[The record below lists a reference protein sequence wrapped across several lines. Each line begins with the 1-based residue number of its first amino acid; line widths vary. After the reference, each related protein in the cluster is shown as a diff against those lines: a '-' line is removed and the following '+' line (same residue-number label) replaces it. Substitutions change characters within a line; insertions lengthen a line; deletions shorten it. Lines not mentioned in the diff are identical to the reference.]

1 MMLRVPVPD
10 APLDL
15 AEKVE
20 ATILS
25 QMTEVADQVCDGM
38 LVSGATVLLKKRN
51 CLGSPCNMIGFVRHV
66 RFSMAPPVKM
76 PTPSVASFLP
86 QPHRLKC
93 DHGCQ
98 ENPRF

>member
-10 APLDL
+10 APLEL

-38 LVSGATVLLKKRN
+38 LVSGATVLLKNRDG
-51 CLGSPCNMIGFVRHV
+51 LGSPCNVIGF
-66 RFSMAPPVKM
+66 S
-76 PTPSVASFLP
+76 
-86 QPHRLKC
+86 C
-93 DHGCQ
+93 
-98 ENPRF
+98 

>member
-15 AEKVE
+15 ADKVE

-38 LVSGATVLLKKRN
+38 
-51 CLGSPCNMIGFVRHV
+51 
-66 RFSMAPPVKM
+66 
-76 PTPSVASFLP
+76 
-86 QPHRLKC
+86 
-93 DHGCQ
+93 
-98 ENPRF
+98 

>member
-15 AEKVE
+15 ADKVE

-38 LVSGATVLLKKRN
+38 LVSSATVLLKNRDG
-51 CLGSPCNMIGFVRHV
+51 LGSPCNVIGFVRHAPF
-66 RFSMAPPVKM
+66 FSMAPSCRI
-76 PTPSVASFLP
+76 TPA
-86 QPHRLKC
+86 
-93 DHGCQ
+93 
-98 ENPRF
+98 